1 MTIRPPVRGLLAF
14 VLVFVAVI
22 LIGLV
27 FQTVVCV
34 RRGGTLVSA
43 AGSAPLRCEVP

>member
-27 FQTVVCV
+27 FQSVACSH
-34 RRGGTLVSA
+34 RGGTLVSA
-43 AGSAPLRCEVP
+43 SGSTPRCEVR